1 MNGKRYIRDS
11 RSGAVIIRD
20 PEGLSKV
27 KLKESL
33 TSQIESL
40 KADINTLKSE
50 ISELKSRLDKST

>member
-20 PEGLSKV
+20 PEGLSKA
-27 KLKESL
+27 KFMESITTQL
-33 TSQIESL
+33 ESL